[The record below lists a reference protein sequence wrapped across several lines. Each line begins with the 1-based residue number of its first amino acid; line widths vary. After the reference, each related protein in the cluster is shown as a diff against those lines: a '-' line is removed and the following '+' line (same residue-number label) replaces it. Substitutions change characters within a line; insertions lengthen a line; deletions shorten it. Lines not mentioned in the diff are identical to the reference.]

1 VTSRLPS
8 YPGSSHG
15 SGDGPGPGPDSGWQ
29 PDSPDGM
36 AGWHRLH
43 PLSPLVRSGR
53 HLTGLVVLL
62 IVLAVANGRK
72 SGGGDFISEGV
83 VIAVVLV
90 AGIISWAVTR
100 WRTDGKVLYIET
112 GLIRRQSLRFPLSK
126 VQAIDVVQ
134 TGLARVFGLASIQ
147 LRMAGADSSDARLVA
162 LRRSDAQDL
171 RQELLSLSQ
180 ATAPAAT
187 AATASSAASSSASSA
202 ALSSATPAP
211 LIPAGISATAAT
223 GTSAATSATGASA
236 VTGAAAAT
244 EAPSATPVEV
254 QADERVLFRV
264 HPGRLVAGLLTSL
277 TGLILAIIVA
287 AIAVIAVFVH
297 SAAGTATYLP
307 FLIGAI
313 IGVWRRFNGEYATT
327 VALAP
332 DGLRLRS
339 GLVQTTAETIRP
351 GRVQAVR
358 LVEPFVW
365 RWFGWSRLEVD
376 VAGARQRRENQS
388 EARRLRALVPVGSR
402 AEAENMLGELVASAP
417 EPTRRPPGGTRWKAP
432 LNYHFL
438 AWGSDDRYVVA
449 SRGRIR
455 RTTTWVPLEKVQS
468 VRWVQGPWQRG
479 LGLASVK
486 LDVAGKR
493 VTACIT
499 DRTVAEARDIL
510 AQLPAQA
517 RAARVRASAIRPT
530 SAGSAPAGPA
540 NPTNPAGPANPAN
553 PANPSGPTGPS
564 GSVGPAPSE
573 PVRR

>member
-1 VTSRLPS
+1 MTSQLPS
-8 YPGSSHG
+8 YPGGSHG
-15 SGDGPGPGPDSGWQ
+15 SGDGLGSGDGPGSGPDAGWQ

-53 HLTGLVVLL
+53 HLTSLVVLL
-62 IVLAVANGRK
+62 IILVVANGRK

-134 TGLARVFGLASIQ
+134 TGLARVLGLASIQ

-162 LRRSDAQDL
+162 LRRADAQDL
-171 RQELLSLSQ
+171 RRELLSLSQ
-180 ATAPAAT
+180 ATAAASP
-187 AATASSAASSSASSA
+187 ASSGAR
-202 ALSSATPAP
+202 TPA
-211 LIPAGISATAAT
+211 
-223 GTSAATSATGASA
+223 GASA
-236 VTGAAAAT
+236 T
-244 EAPSATPVEV
+244 EATPVEV

-264 HPGRLVAGLLTSL
+264 HPGRLVGGLLTSL
-277 TGLILAIIVA
+277 TGLILVIIVA
-287 AIAVIAVFVH
+287 SIVVIAVFVQ
-297 SAAGTATYLP
+297 SVAANATYLA

-313 IGVWRRFNGEYATT
+313 LGVWRRFNGEYGTT

-358 LVEPFVW
+358 LVEPLVW
-365 RWFGWSRLEVD
+365 RWFGWGRLEVD

-402 AEAENMLGELVASAP
+402 AEAEKMLGELVDSAP
-417 EPTRRPPGGTRWKAP
+417 QPSRRAPGGTRWKAP
-432 LNYHFL
+432 LKYHFL
-438 AWGSDDRYVVA
+438 AWGDDDRYVVA
-449 SRGRIR
+449 SSGRIR

-468 VRWVQGPWQRG
+468 VRWVQGPWQRR
-479 LGLASVK
+479 LGLASIR

-493 VTACIT
+493 VTARIT

-517 RAARVRASAIRPT
+517 RAARLRAGAGRPT
-530 SAGSAPAGPA
+530 AAGSAPG
-540 NPTNPAGPANPAN
+540 
-553 PANPSGPTGPS
+553 GPTGARS
-564 GSVGPAPSE
+564 TGSDSPVPGE

>member
-1 VTSRLPS
+1 VTSQLPS
-8 YPGSSHG
+8 YPGSSSG
-15 SGDGPGPGPDSGWQ
+15 SGDDPGSGPDSGWQ

-62 IVLAVANGRK
+62 IVLVVANGRK

-180 ATAPAAT
+180 ATAPAA
-187 AATASSAASSSASSA
+187 ATLASSAAP
-202 ALSSATPAP
+202 SSATPAP
-211 LIPAGISATAAT
+211 RTPAGTSATAAT
-223 GTSAATSATGASA
+223 STSAATSAAGASA
-236 VTGAAAAT
+236 ATAAT

-287 AIAVIAVFVH
+287 AIVVIAVFVH
-297 SAAGTATYLP
+297 SPAGTATYLP

-313 IGVWRRFNGEYATT
+313 IGVWRRFNGEYGTT

-358 LVEPFVW
+358 LVEPLVW

-417 EPTRRPPGGTRWKAP
+417 EPIRRPPGRTRWKAP

-438 AWGSDDRYVVA
+438 AWGGDDRYVVA

-468 VRWVQGPWQRG
+468 VRWVQGPWQRR

-493 VTACIT
+493 VTASIT
-499 DRTVAEARDIL
+499 DRTVAEARDVL
-510 AQLPAQA
+510 AQLPAQT
-517 RAARVRASAIRPT
+517 RAARIRASASRPT
-530 SAGSAPAGPA
+530 AAGSVPSGPAGPTGSLS
-540 NPTNPAGPANPAN
+540 PT
-553 PANPSGPTGPS
+553 
-564 GSVGPAPSE
+564 PSE

>member
-1 VTSRLPS
+1 VTSQLPS
-8 YPGSSHG
+8 YPESSSG
-15 SGDGPGPGPDSGWQ
+15 SGGGPDSRPDSGWQ

-53 HLTGLVVLL
+53 HLTSLVVLL
-62 IVLAVANGRK
+62 IILVVANGRK

-180 ATAPAAT
+180 ATATAT
-187 AATASSAASSSASSA
+187 ATTATSAISP
-202 ALSSATPAP
+202 SSATPAP
-211 LIPAGISATAAT
+211 RTPVGTPATA
-223 GTSAATSATGASA
+223 
-236 VTGAAAAT
+236 VTAAT

-254 QADERVLFRV
+254 QADERILFRV

-287 AIAVIAVFVH
+287 AIVVIAVFVH

-313 IGVWRRFNGEYATT
+313 IGVWRQFNGEYGTT

-358 LVEPFVW
+358 LVEPLVW

-417 EPTRRPPGGTRWKAP
+417 QPTRRAPGGTRWKAP

-438 AWGSDDRYVVA
+438 AWGDDDRYVVA

-468 VRWVQGPWQRG
+468 VRWVQGPWQRR

-493 VTACIT
+493 VTARIT
-499 DRTVAEARDIL
+499 DRSEAEARDIL
-510 AQLPAQA
+510 AQLPVQA
-517 RAARVRASAIRPT
+517 RAARLRAG
-530 SAGSAPAGPA
+530 AGHPAAGAAPAGPSG
-540 NPTNPAGPANPAN
+540 PAGAAPAA
-553 PANPSGPTGPS
+553 
-564 GSVGPAPSE
+564 SVSPAPSE

>member
-1 VTSRLPS
+1 MTSQLPS
-8 YPGSSHG
+8 YPGSSSG
-15 SGDGPGPGPDSGWQ
+15 SGDGPGSGPDAGWQ

-53 HLTGLVVLL
+53 HLTSLVVLL
-62 IVLAVANGRK
+62 IILVVANGRK

-90 AGIISWAVTR
+90 AGISSWAVTR
-100 WRTDGKVLYIET
+100 WRTVGKVLYIET

-171 RQELLSLSQ
+171 RQELLSLSH
-180 ATAPAAT
+180 ATAT
-187 AATASSAASSSASSA
+187 AATATSTPAAPSSATPATPSSATPA
-202 ALSSATPAP
+202 TPSSATPAP
-211 LIPAGISATAAT
+211 RTP
-223 GTSAATSATGASA
+223 

-254 QADERVLFRV
+254 QADERILFRV

-287 AIAVIAVFVH
+287 AIVVIAVFVH
-297 SAAGTATYLP
+297 SPAGTATYLP

-313 IGVWRRFNGEYATT
+313 IGVWRQFNGEYGTT

-358 LVEPFVW
+358 LVEPLLW
-365 RWFGWSRLEVD
+365 RGFGWSRLEVD

-388 EARRLRALVPVGSR
+388 EAKRLRALVPVGSR

-417 EPTRRPPGGTRWKAP
+417 EPSRRAPGGTRWKAP
-432 LNYHFL
+432 LRYHFL
-438 AWGSDDRYVVA
+438 AWGDDDRYVVA
-449 SRGRIR
+449 SSGRIR

-468 VRWVQGPWQRG
+468 VRWVQGPWQRR

-493 VTACIT
+493 VTARIT
-499 DRTVAEARDIL
+499 DRTEAEARDIL

-517 RAARVRASAIRPT
+517 RAARLRASA
-530 SAGSAPAGPA
+530 
-540 NPTNPAGPANPAN
+540 
-553 PANPSGPTGPS
+553 
-564 GSVGPAPSE
+564 E
-573 PVRR
+573 PVGR

>member
-1 VTSRLPS
+1 
-8 YPGSSHG
+8 
-15 SGDGPGPGPDSGWQ
+15 
-29 PDSPDGM
+29 M

-53 HLTGLVVLL
+53 HLTSLVVLL
-62 IVLAVANGRK
+62 IILVVANGRK

-83 VIAVVLV
+83 VIGVVLV

-112 GLIRRQSLRFPLSK
+112 GLVRRQSLRFPLSK

-134 TGLARVFGLASIQ
+134 TGLARVLGLASIQ

-180 ATAPAAT
+180 AAGTPAAT
-187 AATASSAASSSASSA
+187 AAAPSSATPG
-202 ALSSATPAP
+202 SSATPAP
-211 LIPAGISATAAT
+211 RTPADVSV
-223 GTSAATSATGASA
+223 S
-236 VTGAAAAT
+236 

-254 QADERVLFRV
+254 QADERILFRV

-287 AIAVIAVFVH
+287 AIVVIAVFVH

-313 IGVWRRFNGEYATT
+313 IGVWRQFNGEYGTT

-358 LVEPFVW
+358 LVEPLLW

-417 EPTRRPPGGTRWKAP
+417 EPTRRAPGGTRWKAP
-432 LNYHFL
+432 LTYHFL
-438 AWGSDDRYVVA
+438 AWGDDDRYVVA

-468 VRWVQGPWQRG
+468 VRWVQGPWQRR

-493 VTACIT
+493 VTARIT
-499 DRTVAEARDIL
+499 DRSEAEARDIL

-517 RAARVRASAIRPT
+517 RAARLRASAGRPALT
-530 SAGSAPAGPA
+530 SG
-540 NPTNPAGPANPAN
+540 
-553 PANPSGPTGPS
+553 
-564 GSVGPAPSE
+564 V